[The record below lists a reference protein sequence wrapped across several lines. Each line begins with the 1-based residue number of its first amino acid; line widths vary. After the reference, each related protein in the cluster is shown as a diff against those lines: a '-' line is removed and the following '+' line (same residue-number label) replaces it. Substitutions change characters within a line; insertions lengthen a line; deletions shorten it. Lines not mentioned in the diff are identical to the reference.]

1 MGNEMGIKTR
11 NQLIPW
17 VKQRRNDASLFSA
30 GDFSRAIWCFF
41 AWGTQSYEIC
51 NFGWNKQVKFYRMDV
66 SGPPSIV
73 EFRDLSPG
81 KGSGLPGS
89 HPDGKNVEKLFEKV
103 HFSSFWRFFVTKSVA
118 LRSPELLSSDLDA
131 EFWDLSFAMGPGAWF
146 FQKIMIFFQKT
157 FNFGTFWE
165 SKIGKKVKCLMK
177 WVRLAP
183 NELKLCR
190 NDQARI
196 RTSKILFF
204 AKFSQCFGGKMWF
217 FFFLPHPTGAT
228 GAVYHTPL

>member
-1 MGNEMGIKTR
+1 MKKKTWNLELWTDIKWVRFGRTEL
-11 NQLIPW
+11 LISG
-17 VKQRRNDASLFSA
+17 KDA
-30 GDFSRAIWCFF
+30 
-41 AWGTQSYEIC
+41 
-51 NFGWNKQVKFYRMDV
+51 
-66 SGPPSIV
+66 
-73 EFRDLSPG
+73 EFWDLSFE
-81 KGSGLPGS
+81 KGPRLPGS
-89 HPDGKNVEKLFEKV
+89 HPDGKKEEKLFGKV

-157 FNFGTFWE
+157 FEFWDFLGVTNWE
-165 SKIGKKVKCLMK
+165 KVKCLMK

-196 RTSKILFF
+196 RTSILPIFPN
-204 AKFSQCFGGKMWF
+204 FS
-217 FFFLPHPTGAT
+217 
-228 GAVYHTPL
+228 